1 MNKSL
6 LKLQRILT
14 ALLITGIS
22 VFALAPAY
30 AEDLVKVT
38 ADNYVRAESDVQM
51 KGYAEAMDAFGK
63 FAVNRA
69 HYDVDNQVTVR
80 GNRDT
85 IYMFGTFDLTSP
97 LTITMP
103 DPGERY
109 MSLQVINQDHSI
121 PPSIYGPAKTT
132 FTMEEMGSRYILIG
146 IRTFANPNDSADMKA
161 AHALQD
167 AVVVEQADI
176 GKLELPNWDMQGVV
190 TLRNAINV
198 LNATMTDTSTMFGEK
213 DKLNPIHHLLGT
225 AFGWGGQPKK
235 DAVYLNFSPE
245 KNDGKTPYTLTV
257 KDVPVDAF
265 WSVIVYDSES
275 WIPKNTRGI
284 YSYNDITAK
293 KAADGS
299 ITIHFGGDPKA
310 DNYLSI
316 MEGWNYIVRLY
327 QPKKAILDGS
337 FTFPS
342 PELAE

>member
-1 MNKSL
+1 MKTQSTL
-6 LKLQRILT
+6 HRTLK
-14 ALLITGIS
+14 AFFITGVA
-22 VFALAPAY
+22 VFALASAH

-38 ADNYVRAESDVQM
+38 VDNYVRAETDLQM

-63 FAVNRA
+63 FAVNRK

-103 DPGERY
+103 DPGDRY

-121 PPSIYGPAKTT
+121 PPAIYGPAKNT

-146 IRTFANPNDSADMKA
+146 IRTFADPNDPADMKV
-161 AHALQD
+161 AHTLQD

-176 GKLELPNWDMQGVV
+176 GKLELPNWDKQGVE
-190 TLRNAINV
+190 TLREAINV
-198 LNATMTDTSTMFGEK
+198 LNATMSDTSTYFGEK

-225 AFGWGGQPKK
+225 AFGWGGVPKK
-235 DAVYLNFSPE
+235 DAVYLNFVPE

-265 WSVIVYDSES
+265 WSVIVYDSKS
-275 WIPKNTRGI
+275 WIPKNTRDI
-284 YSYNDITAK
+284 YSYNDVTAK

-316 MEGWNYIVRLY
+316 TEGWNYIVRLY
-327 QPKKAILDGS
+327 QPKKEILDGS
-337 FTFPS
+337 WVFPA
-342 PELAE
+342 PQRAD

>member
-1 MNKSL
+1 MKTQST
-6 LKLQRILT
+6 LQRSLKG
-14 ALLITGIS
+14 LFITGLA
-22 VFALAPAY
+22 VFTLASAR

-63 FAVNRA
+63 FAVNRK

-109 MSLQVINQDHSI
+109 MSLQVINQDHSM
-121 PPSIYGPAKTT
+121 PPSIYGPAKRT

-146 IRTFANPNDSADMKA
+146 IRTFANPNDPADMKV

-176 GKLELPNWDMQGVV
+176 GKLELPNWDKQSVV
-190 TLRNAINV
+190 TLRDAINV
-198 LNATMTDTSTMFGEK
+198 LNATMSDTSTYFGDK

-225 AFGWGGQPKK
+225 AFGWGGQPKE
-235 DAVYLNFSPE
+235 DAVYLNFYPQ

-257 KDVPVDAF
+257 KDVPVNAF
-265 WSVIVYDSES
+265 WSVIVYDRES
-275 WIPKNTRGI
+275 WIVKNTRDI
-284 YSYNDITAK
+284 YSYNNVTAK

-299 ITIHFGGDPKA
+299 TTIHFGGDPKA
-310 DNYLSI
+310 VNYLEI
-316 MEGWNYIVRLY
+316 MDGWNYLVRLY
-327 QPKKAILDGS
+327 QPKKEILDGS
-337 FTFPS
+337 WTFPE
-342 PELAE
+342 PKAVK

>member
-1 MNKSL
+1 MKTQS
-6 LKLQRILT
+6 KLQRSLKG
-14 ALLITGIS
+14 LFIS
-22 VFALAPAY
+22 TVAAFTLASAH

-63 FAVNRA
+63 FAVNRK

-85 IYMFGTFDLTSP
+85 IYMFGTFDLSSP

-103 DPGERY
+103 DSGERY
-109 MSLQVINQDHSI
+109 MSLQVINQDHSM
-121 PPSIYGPAKTT
+121 PASIYGPAKNT
-132 FTMEEMGSRYILIG
+132 FTMEEMGTRYILIG
-146 IRTFANPNDSADMKA
+146 IRTFADPNDPADMKV

-167 AVVVEQADI
+167 AVVVEQANI
-176 GKLELPNWDMQGVV
+176 GKLELPNWDKQGVV
-190 TLRNAINV
+190 TLRDAINI
-198 LNATMTDTSTMFGEK
+198 LNATMSDTSTYFGEK
-213 DKLNPIHHLLGT
+213 DTLDPIHHLLGT

-235 DAVYLNFSPE
+235 DAVYLNFVPE
-245 KNDGKTPYTLTV
+245 KNDGKTAYTLTV

-265 WSVIVYDSES
+265 WSVIVYNKES
-275 WIPKNTRGI
+275 WIVKNSRDI
-284 YSYNDITAK
+284 YSYNDVTAK

-310 DNYLSI
+310 DNYLEI

-327 QPKKAILDGS
+327 QPKKEILDGS
-337 FTFPS
+337 WKFPE
-342 PELAE
+342 PKVVQ